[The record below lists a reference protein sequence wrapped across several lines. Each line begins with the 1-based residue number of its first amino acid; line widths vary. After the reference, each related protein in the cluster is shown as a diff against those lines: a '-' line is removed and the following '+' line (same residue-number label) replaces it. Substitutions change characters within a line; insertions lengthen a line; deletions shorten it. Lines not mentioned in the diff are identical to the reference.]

1 MKKIMV
7 FGTFDIFHYGHLQ
20 LLKQAKKLGDH
31 LTVVIARDENVI
43 KIKKIKP
50 YHTEKERMEIMESLK
65 MIDSAILGDKKD
77 VYKVIKQEKPDVIAL
92 GYDQNVFVDKLENY
106 LKKEKINSIIVRLKP
121 YKEKRLK
128 SRLIK
133 ISGNNIQN

>member
-1 MKKIMV
+1 MKKVLV
-7 FGTFDIFHYGHLQ
+7 FGTFDVFHYGHLQ
-20 LLKQAKKLGDH
+20 LIKQAKKLGDH

>member
-1 MKKIMV
+1 MKKVLV

-20 LLKQAKKLGDH
+20 LLKQAKKLGDQ

-50 YHTEKERMEIMESLK
+50 YHTEKERMEIMKSLK

-92 GYDQNVFVDKLENY
+92 GYDQNVFVDKL
-106 LKKEKINSIIVRLKP
+106 NSIIVRLKS

-128 SRLIK
+128 SHLIK
-133 ISGNNIQN
+133 ISGRKTQN

>member
-1 MKKIMV
+1 MV

-65 MIDSAILGDKKD
+65 MIDSAILGDIKD

>member
-1 MKKIMV
+1 MKKVLV

-20 LLKQAKKLGDH
+20 LLKQAKKLGDQ

-50 YHTEKERMEIMESLK
+50 YHTEKERMEIMKSLK

-92 GYDQNVFVDKLENY
+92 GYDQNVF
-106 LKKEKINSIIVRLKP
+106 
-121 YKEKRLK
+121 
-128 SRLIK
+128 
-133 ISGNNIQN
+133 

>member
-1 MKKIMV
+1 MKKVLV

-20 LLKQAKKLGDH
+20 LLKQAKKLGDQ

-50 YHTEKERMEIMESLK
+50 YHTEKERMEIMKSLK

-106 LKKEKINSIIVRLKP
+106 LKKEKINSIIVRLKS

-128 SRLIK
+128 SHLIK
-133 ISGNNIQN
+133 ISGRKTQN

>member
-1 MKKIMV
+1 MV

>member
-31 LTVVIARDENVI
+31 LKIVIARDENVI